1 MKKNNI
7 AQARTEKELTL
18 KQLEALTGIRDNT
31 ISQYET
37 GKREPKMETW
47 EKLAAALDVSVPYLQ
62 GISEDKTGWDV
73 WEANTGFSKDV
84 IQAKIDER
92 IANGKSRDSDTTYNK
107 INMAVND
114 LMGYG
119 DRNVNA
125 INAISFQIRHLD
137 YDKFFIDPEKDT
149 DTLGNSNFK
158 VYKADKNYLYDDAN
172 PEIYKE
178 IFDILHEASIKIMN
192 LKTKYNL

>member
-137 YDKFFIDPEKDT
+137 YDKFF
-149 DTLGNSNFK
+149 LS
-158 VYKADKNYLYDDAN
+158 
-172 PEIYKE
+172 
-178 IFDILHEASIKIMN
+178 ILK
-192 LKTKYNL
+192 KTPIH